1 LANLFQAAARANVR
15 GIFAGIAQLVE
26 QLSAILFRSLALSA
40 LLVSMCRQPK
50 SAPTEP
56 DYTQTG

>member
-40 LLVSMCRQPK
+40 LLISMRR
-50 SAPTEP
+50 
-56 DYTQTG
+56 